1 MGARLCRAA
10 VIYFPPRRRGIRV
23 ADISESIFGIPPLLY
38 GRHVSGYSITCDVTD
53 SVQRS
58 LFYTGTYEPAAT
70 RLIRQHLREH
80 DVFVDVGA
88 NADHFRFLA
97 ASIVGPSGHV
107 HAIEASPST
116 AERLV
121 ADVVSNKLD
130 DTVTIHR
137 TAAFDESGVAVIVE
151 DVGSPHRI
159 GGRHLDRSADDGET
173 VSTVRL
179 DDLLINVTPQVIKVD
194 VEGAD
199 LRALHG
205 ARTLIETRKPR
216 LVIAEA
222 EPPP

>member
-1 MGARLCRAA
+1 MCRAA
-10 VIYFPPRRRGIRV
+10 VIYFPPRRRGIRI
-23 ADISESIFGIPPLLY
+23 ADISESIFGTPPLLY
-38 GRHVSGYSITCDVTD
+38 SRHVSGYSITCDVTD

-70 RLIRQHLREH
+70 RLIRQHLHKH

-88 NADHFRFLA
+88 NAGHFTFLA

-121 ADVVSNKLD
+121 ADVVSNKLE

-173 VSTVRL
+173 RFDCSARPRQL
-179 DDLLINVTPQVIKVD
+179 EQV
-194 VEGAD
+194 AD
-199 LRALHG
+199 LATIPVLHALELTSCAERVLSRRHAPPG
-205 ARTLIETRKPR
+205 CRTSRPR
-216 LVIAEA
+216 HR
-222 EPPP
+222 